1 MLPHRDDLMEL
12 ASARLLG
19 EGDVSRARESETASN
34 FYAPQH
40 VIAARRQQLLR
51 GLQVAVKAAIEL
63 GMETPS
69 GMRCD
74 ESAVYELC
82 LALESCLEHHILPPI
97 ALFSQQSGLWLVLQQ
112 MHRQVSAARNTEGT
126 SQWEEL
132 RAVAESVALAHGL
145 SERQIA
151 CSMPQAG
158 PPVRSAYAARLW
170 LCLGLT
176 RNTLPSWVSV
186 AAKSAAQ
193 AYGEHALLRCDEDRE
208 VLLGLLQPLGHFT
221 FRALRPQH
229 QLTGRSA
236 RPRPSPAARPLAHAL
251 GAPCRGRL
259 ARARAVAP
267 AFRAGAGRAGATGAA
282 AVAACDAAGA
292 GGGAAADEQHQER
305 RRGRARGRGGGGVRT
320 ARRGGGGG
328 GRSRGGGRR
337 ARLGEVRRR
346 RVRAARRRHS

>member
-126 SQWEEL
+126 SQ
-132 RAVAESVALAHGL
+132 RDPGL
-145 SERQIA
+145 PLPLS
-151 CSMPQAG
+151 SMAG
-158 PPVRSAYAARLW
+158 R
-170 LCLGLT
+170 
-176 RNTLPSWVSV
+176 
-186 AAKSAAQ
+186 
-193 AYGEHALLRCDEDRE
+193 
-208 VLLGLLQPLGHFT
+208 VLFLMC
-221 FRALRPQH
+221 
-229 QLTGRSA
+229 GRSA
-236 RPRPSPAARPLAHAL
+236 THGSAFACLTAATGRPLAHA
-251 GAPCRGRL
+251 CD
-259 ARARAVAP
+259 RAS
-267 AFRAGAGRAGATGAA
+267 
-282 AVAACDAAGA
+282 
-292 GGGAAADEQHQER
+292 
-305 RRGRARGRGGGGVRT
+305 RRGVHDASWVYHASLRPLPPPCCVGST
-320 ARRGGGGG
+320 
-328 GRSRGGGRR
+328 S
-337 ARLGEVRRR
+337 
-346 RVRAARRRHS
+346 